1 MARTGKL
8 PQACYH
14 KELWPSV
21 TKRCNVAI
29 DCEQESME
37 LDTGNTD
44 EILDYDTNIEK
55 QEIIQSK
62 MGNEITFLF
71 GANSWFG
78 RSVKSNRKFFWKF

>member
-29 DCEQESME
+29 DCEKESME

-44 EILDYDTNIEK
+44 EILKYDTNIEK
-55 QEIIQSK
+55 TRNHSK
-62 MGNEITFLF
+62 QNGKWDNLP
-71 GANSWFG
+71 S
-78 RSVKSNRKFFWKF
+78 SSKFMVSQIS

>member
-21 TKRCNVAI
+21 TRRCNVAI

-37 LDTGNTD
+37 LDTGNAD
-44 EILDYDTNIEK
+44 EILEYDTNIEK
-55 QEIIQSK
+55 TRNHSK
-62 MGNEITFLF
+62 QNGKWDNLP
-71 GANSWFG
+71 SW
-78 RSVKSNRKFFWKF
+78 SKFMVSQISWI